1 MDKPSG
7 IAKIQIEAWLL
18 PALLLAFCIAALIV
32 STTFK
37 EMPPILKRGIQPAD
51 FPQLLL
57 ISLILLTAIM
67 AWFDP
72 VQITD
77 KLQPSVYGTM
87 ALMAVFVGL
96 AQIDVFLALG
106 IFAAALAA
114 LWGERRMAALGLVG
128 VVVPATI
135 FFVFDLVFD
144 IRFPRGLL
152 TNIWYG

>member
-1 MDKPSG
+1 
-7 IAKIQIEAWLL
+7 
-18 PALLLAFCIAALIV
+18 
-32 STTFK
+32 
-37 EMPPILKRGIQPAD
+37 
-51 FPQLLL
+51 
-57 ISLILLTAIM
+57 
-67 AWFDP
+67 
-72 VQITD
+72 
-77 KLQPSVYGTM
+77 M
-87 ALMAVFVGL
+87 ALMAVFAGL
-96 AQIDVFLALG
+96 AQIDIFLALG